1 MTKDESRSIVVIPV
15 ATLSYML
22 LLDDRS
28 TCMPILTPLPR
39 ATDAE
44 LLDAPTHDLAALADN
59 LGDLRALDRYLGGTA
74 LTWRALWPLLRV
86 LPPSAPLTML
96 DVATGGADGPRI
108 LAARAQ
114 HHGYDLHPF
123 ASDRLADVLR
133 LARNARAT
141 FPLIQH
147 DALAIPLADAA
158 VDFVTCSLAL
168 HHFDPPTAVTLLR
181 ELCRIARRGVIVN
194 DLRRGRLAYAGARL
208 LARGPWHTM
217 ARHDG
222 PLSVLRAY
230 TLEEAR
236 ALLEQAGISAARV
249 QAKPLFRMVIV
260 VMPPV

>member
-1 MTKDESRSIVVIPV
+1 
-15 ATLSYML
+15 
-22 LLDDRS
+22 
-28 TCMPILTPLPR
+28 MPILPTLPR
-39 ATDAE
+39 SAQPE

-59 LGDLRALDRYLGGTA
+59 LRDLRALDRYLGSTA
-74 LTWRALWPLLRV
+74 LTWRALWPMLRA
-86 LPPSAPLTML
+86 LPPNTPTTLL

-108 LAARAQ
+108 LAARA
-114 HHGYDLHPF
+114 HRHGYDLRPF
-123 ASDRLADVLR
+123 ASDRLADVLL
-133 LARNARAT
+133 LARRDGAR

-147 DALAIPLADAA
+147 DALAIPLHDAA

-168 HHFDPPTAVTLLR
+168 HHFDPPAAVALLR

-194 DLRRGRLAYAGARL
+194 DLRRGRLAYAGAQL

-230 TLEEAR
+230 TLEEAH
-236 ALLEQAGISAARV
+236 ALVAQAGVSGAQV
-249 QAKPLFRMVIV
+249 QAMPLFRMLIV